1 MVLLLATAVTLLEV
15 AAAVSL
21 LMVGATLSEV
31 VLSIVGVASPVAV
44 AAVVASSCYLFLSF
58 GFAFDVLFG
67 ALWFCSLYSLVPSP
81 T

>member
-1 MVLLLATAVTLLEV
+1 VALSEV

-31 VLSIVGVASPVAV
+31 VVSIVGVASLVAV
-44 AAVVASSCYLFLSF
+44 AAVAASACYLFLSF
-58 GFAFDVLFG
+58 GFVFDVLFG
-67 ALWFCSLYSLVPSP
+67 ALWFCSLCSLVLSP